1 MASHGSIEPFEVSS
15 GQWAS
20 YALRLGQYLA
30 ANGITDADKQRATML
45 TVIGGPAF
53 NLLTDLL
60 APTEVT
66 EKSYDESCQ
75 TLEDHLKPKTLVIGE
90 RYRFF
95 QRDQRPSESVSAYV
109 AELRRLARAC
119 EFKDHLPEAL
129 RDRFVYGLRSAGT
142 RRKLLA
148 IADLT
153 FDKAVTDAQADEL
166 ATRDAV
172 EVSAD
177 SSRSGA
183 SGGSSSVHQVY
194 STSKTRLPSGRQ
206 AETSPCY
213 RCGGQHLP
221 KECRFRDAECRF
233 CHKIGHLQRV
243 CRSKN
248 APADSKKAGSKP
260 VPKPRGRKS
269 TSTHHVMT
277 DYSRRDSAD
286 EMIKYVRVAHVA
298 GTPPA
303 PIFADAKVHG
313 QTLRFEVD
321 TGAGVSILPAA
332 LYIRKFADQPLQ
344 PCRLC
349 LTTYN
354 GETLHSQG
362 VMCVPVEI
370 NGQRADAELYVVDCE
385 GPPLLGRAWLEQFR
399 LDWTAVHAITTVPAS
414 QAVQDLKAR
423 YQAVFGS
430 DQGRMKGVQ
439 ARLTLKP
446 DAVPRFMKAQSVPLA
461 LRPKVE
467 EELHRMEKAGIVT
480 KVDWSSWA
488 TPVVPVVKPNGKV
501 RLCGDFKV
509 TVNPQLCVDQHPL
522 PLIDDIFASLSGGT
536 RFTTLD
542 RTAAYTQMEVEDDSR
557 PLLTLNTHMG
567 LYRLNRL
574 AYGVASAPALWQRAM
589 DALLRNIPMVECTID
604 DIIISGHND
613 EEHLHH
619 LEEVLTRLEKAGL
632 RLNPQKCKFLANTV
646 QYCGHTISKE
656 GIHTMPSKVDAIQN
670 APAPETV
677 SQVRSFVGLVTYYQR
692 FIPDMATMLN
702 PLTSLL
708 QKDRQFQWTPECAA
722 AFHQVKTVL
731 ALSKVL
737 AHYDANLT
745 IRVACDAS
753 PYGLGAVL
761 SHIYPNG
768 EERPIA
774 FASRKLTSAE
784 QGYSQIDKEALGI
797 VWAIKKFNHYLCA
810 RQFELLTDHQPPVS
824 IFNPNKSLPGMTTA
838 RLQRYA
844 MYLAGH
850 QYIIKYR
857 NTHRHCNADGLSR
870 LPISNTASDDHE
882 DEAIHIYYASQTD
895 PLPVTAAQIRMQT
908 SRDLTLA
915 SVLQF
920 VKQGWPERCPSSE
933 LHVYFNRR
941 NELTAHLDC
950 LVWRNRT
957 VIPPKLQPAVLDELH
972 EGHPGIVRMK
982 AIARSYVWWQGIDA
996 SLETRVKACPG
1007 CQQTQN
1013 QPAAAPLHP
1022 WMHPARP
1029 WQRVH
1034 IDFLGPLRGMMWL
1047 VAIDAHSK
1055 WPEVLPFRTTTTAT
1069 DTIQALR
1076 TVFARYGCP
1085 EEIVSDNGPQFT
1097 STDFGSF
1104 LEANGIRHRHTAPYH
1119 PATNGLAERFVQSFK
1134 KEL

>member
-1 MASHGSIEPFEVSS
+1 
-15 GQWAS
+15 
-20 YALRLGQYLA
+20 
-30 ANGITDADKQRATML
+30 
-45 TVIGGPAF
+45 
-53 NLLTDLL
+53 
-60 APTEVT
+60 
-66 EKSYDESCQ
+66 
-75 TLEDHLKPKTLVIGE
+75 
-90 RYRFF
+90 
-95 QRDQRPSESVSAYV
+95 
-109 AELRRLARAC
+109 
-119 EFKDHLPEAL
+119 
-129 RDRFVYGLRSAGT
+129 
-142 RRKLLA
+142 
-148 IADLT
+148 
-153 FDKAVTDAQADEL
+153 
-166 ATRDAV
+166 
-172 EVSAD
+172 
-177 SSRSGA
+177 
-183 SGGSSSVHQVY
+183 
-194 STSKTRLPSGRQ
+194 
-206 AETSPCY
+206 
-213 RCGGQHLP
+213 
-221 KECRFRDAECRF
+221 
-233 CHKIGHLQRV
+233 
-243 CRSKN
+243 
-248 APADSKKAGSKP
+248 
-260 VPKPRGRKS
+260 
-269 TSTHHVMT
+269 
-277 DYSRRDSAD
+277 
-286 EMIKYVRVAHVA
+286 MIKYVRVAHVA
-298 GTPPA
+298 GNPPA

-332 LYIRKFADQPLQ
+332 LYTRKFADQPLQ
-344 PCRLC
+344 PCRLR

-385 GPPLLGRAWLEQFR
+385 GPPLLGRSWLEQFR

-446 DAVPRFMKAQSVPLA
+446 DAVPRFMKARSVPLA

-501 RLCGDFKV
+501 RLCCDFKV

-542 RTAAYTQMEVEDDSR
+542 LTAAYTQMEVEDDSR

-574 AYGVASAPALWQRAM
+574 AYGVVSAPALWQRAM
-589 DALLRNIPMVECTID
+589 DALLRDIPMVECTID

-708 QKDRQFQWTPECAA
+708 QKDRQFQWTPERAA

-731 ALSKVL
+731 ASSKVL
-737 AHYDANLT
+737 AHYDANLP

-774 FASRKLTSAE
+774 FTSRKLTSAE

-810 RQFELLTDHQPPVS
+810 RQFELLTDHQPLVS

-870 LPISNTASDDHE
+870 LPISNTASDDPE

-908 SRDLTLA
+908 SRDPTLA

-933 LHVYFNRR
+933 LQVYFNRR

-950 LVWRNRT
+950 LVWGNRT

-1034 IDFLGPLRGMMWL
+1034 IDFLGPLRGMMWI

-1104 LEANGIRHRHTAPYH
+1104 LEANGIRHRRTAPYH

-1134 KEL
+1134 RAVAAGSSSDPVQAVADKFLLCYRNTPHPTTGEPPAVLLLGRMLRTRLDLLRPDRQGKVAASQAAQAKASNRQPARWFTQGMAVLVRDYHTRQPSWIPATITSIHGPRSYDVETSAGATWTRHLDQIRAIDSSAASNMEGGRVPTRHTMPMHPSPVRDEDELPTPATTTPTQPAAPPVVSSSAPPIASSSASTTTLAVADQPPEPLRRSNRPRKAVDRLNL